1 MKLSKL
7 WLIFIFMVF
16 YSHYTPGL
24 KADNI
29 TYDDSQQLY
38 VVLLVD
44 GSLSMLYTDPD
55 EYRKLASQAIFS
67 LLSDKDMIAIV
78 QFADRAK
85 LLLPWIKAGD
95 REALFSGIN
104 KISST
109 GTTDFLLGFRETIN
123 LFEDVPENAKKIIL
137 LFSDGELSPYP
148 YSSEYAP
155 LHLEY
160 RRLIAGKSR
169 PEIHQIYDE
178 FRHRLVPIARSKID
192 SEIIPVLKEQGI
204 EIFSIA
210 FSEEAD
216 QEFMRYLARQTTL
229 SEVEQ
234 RYYYVEQPTDL
245 VEAFLGLLPFWQN
258 KVVLYSFEGEAKDG
272 IENTVYIDEY
282 LRDVFFIV
290 FCDQQSEVIITGPK
304 GEAHR
309 PIEGTHPNLNIIP
322 VIQEERQAGEWKYKI
337 SGIGGSCKIL
347 ILGESTIR
355 IEVEG
360 VKHRYNY
367 GEALNANVLL
377 RFGDHDA
384 RNYLLADPPPQ
395 IIASI
400 GHNNDTLSRINLPGN
415 ADGFV
420 LYYPFPYV
428 GDYTINMVME
438 AMDLNGNMILPR
450 PAKELQVTV
459 MPRFFVDP
467 GHIGFGRVRRGHK
480 GVADVSIFNGLET
493 SRSVI
498 VSSQITAHSRPLRH
512 DNIPNIIDTLI
523 IKENEILNYS
533 VLLSVPEGRNWGN
546 YEGIIFFKTETG
558 EISEVTF
565 SLHVPSWVEKIS
577 YFITAFFIIVILII
591 IYLII
596 LWGRLKTPI
605 GVLRPITYPTGIIL
619 DNIRLSQVKKGF
631 LAKNI
636 NFRKNEITLGK
647 RKSDINFSFLPDD
660 IKVRFLF
667 YRFGSD
673 YIKNDSESH
682 EIMLK
687 IKKTGINIKLRKG
700 ESYTLSNGMNISID
714 TTTLVYEV
722 F

>member
-1 MKLSKL
+1 MNLSKP
-7 WLIFIFMVF
+7 WLIFVLMFL
-16 YSHYTPGL
+16 YTCNDPGL
-24 KADNI
+24 KANSI
-29 TYDDSQQLY
+29 SHDDSQQLH

-44 GSLSMLYTDPD
+44 GSLSMLYTDPE

-85 LLLPWIKAGD
+85 LLLPWVEAGD
-95 REALFSGIN
+95 RKALFEGIN

-109 GTTDFLLGFRETIN
+109 GTTDFLLGFMETIN
-123 LFEDVPENAKKIIL
+123 MFKEVPEQAKKIIL

-148 YSSEYAP
+148 YSNEYAP

-192 SEIIPVLKEQGI
+192 SEVIPVLKEQRI

-229 SEVEQ
+229 SEVEK

-258 KVVLYSFEGEAKDG
+258 KVVLYSFEGEIENV

-282 LRDVFFIV
+282 LRDVHFIV
-290 FCDQQSEVIITGPK
+290 FCDQKSEMLITGPK
-304 GEAHR
+304 GELLR
-309 PIEGTHPNLNIIP
+309 PIEGTHPNLSIIP
-322 VIQEERQAGEWKYKI
+322 ITKDEGKPGKWVYKVE
-337 SGIGGSCKIL
+337 GYGGSCKIL

-355 IEVEG
+355 IEVDG
-360 VKHRYNY
+360 VKHRYSY
-367 GEALNANVLL
+367 GEALNANVYL
-377 RFGDHDA
+377 RYGDQDA
-384 RNYLLADPPPQ
+384 RKYLSDDPPPQ
-395 IIASI
+395 IISAI
-400 GHNNDTLSRINLPGN
+400 GQNEDILSQTNLPVDR
-415 ADGFV
+415 DGFV
-420 LYYPFPYV
+420 LHYSFPYT

-438 AMDLNGNMILPR
+438 AMDLNGNPILPR
-450 PAKELQVTV
+450 PGKELQVTV
-459 MPRFFVDP
+459 MPRFYVDP
-467 GHIGFGRVRRGHK
+467 NHIGFGRIKRGQNGIAH
-480 GVADVSIFNGLET
+480 VDIYNGLET
-493 SRSVI
+493 PKTII
-498 VSSQITAHSRPLRH
+498 VSSQITAHSRPLKH
-512 DNIPNIIDTLI
+512 DNIPKVNDTIII
-523 IKENEILNYS
+523 QKNEILDYS
-533 VLLSVPEGRNWGN
+533 VFLPVPEGRNWGN
-546 YEGIIFFKTETG
+546 YEGIIFFETETG

-565 SLHVPSWVEKIS
+565 SLHVPSWVEKIG
-577 YFITAFFIIVILII
+577 YFITAFVIIVILII
-591 IYLII
+591 IYLVI

-605 GVLRPITYPTGIIL
+605 GVLRPIKYPTGIIL

-636 NFRKNEITLGK
+636 NFRKNEVTLGK

-660 IKVRFLF
+660 IKVIFLF

-673 YIKNDSESH
+673 YIKNQSDSH
-682 EIMLK
+682 EIILK
-687 IKKTGINIKLRKG
+687 IKKTGLDIKLRKG
-700 ESYTLSNGMNISID
+700 DSYTLSHGMKISID
-714 TTTLVYEV
+714 ATILVYEV